1 MSSQSK
7 YHGNSLVE
15 QNLLTWKDWYFL
27 PTSSIL
33 LQALRLGFGYNLAC
47 NLFGNLELCFTLDL
61 IPKYPFTFVNKISVQ
76 GWRFQGPKKVFMLVA
91 TEISHSLSRFL
102 MLLECRYLR
111 ERELLNSQCLPAR
124 NEWINKFYSLSDL
137 GQVTA
142 VFYLSFPAAYG
153 GSQG

>member
-1 MSSQSK
+1 MATVWWSRT
-7 YHGNSLVE
+7 SLHEKTDTFFPRV
-15 QNLLTWKDWYFL
+15 LSCYKLCVWVLDT
-27 PTSSIL
+27 I
-33 LQALRLGFGYNLAC
+33 LAC